1 MDSALVSVGLPVV
14 LVVIMFGLGL
24 SLTVHDFTRIA
35 KSPKAVAIA
44 LGCQLVVLP
53 LAAFGLVLLFDPS
66 PLLAI
71 GVMLLAASPGGT
83 AANLF
88 SHLFHGDV
96 ALNVSLTAVNSV
108 IAVGTVPVITNL
120 AIDYFDPDGAA
131 AVGLQFGKVVQVFS
145 IVLIPVALGMLVR
158 RWSPTFADRMDRPV
172 RIGSALTLTL
182 VITATMVDQRADII
196 PYIRAVGIAMI
207 LFCLISLTVG
217 YVVPRVL
224 GVEGRQ
230 AIACSMEVGI
240 HNGVIAITIAISVL
254 DSTEMAIPA
263 AVYGVAIFPLAA
275 GFGWLVA
282 RRQARDDAVE
292 TRPSVEPSAHQP
304 VSSRRTEDDSK
315 PSS

>member
-1 MDSALVSVGLPVV
+1 MDSALVSIGLPIV

-24 SLTVHDFTRIA
+24 SLTVADFTRIA

-44 LGCQLVVLP
+44 LVCQLVVLP
-53 LAAFGLVLLFDPS
+53 SAAFGLVLLFDPS

-71 GVMLLAASPGGT
+71 GVLLLAASPGGT

-120 AIDYFDPDGAA
+120 AIDYFDPGGAA
-131 AVGLQFGKVVQVFS
+131 TVGLQFGKVVQVFS

-158 RWSPTFADRMDRPV
+158 RLSPDFADRMDRPV

-182 VITATMVDQRADII
+182 VITATMVDQRADIM
-196 PYIRAVGIAMI
+196 PNIRAIGLAMI

-217 YVVPRVL
+217 YLVPRVL

-254 DSTEMAIPA
+254 DSIEMAIPA

-275 GFGWLVA
+275 GFGWLVTRRRA
-282 RRQARDDAVE
+282 RE
-292 TRPSVEPSAHQP
+292 EGKGSAAPHTGERNDQRAGP
-304 VSSRRTEDDSK
+304 
-315 PSS
+315 

>member
-1 MDSALVSVGLPVV
+1 MDSALVSVGLPIV

-24 SLTVHDFTRIA
+24 SLTVADFTRIA

-44 LGCQLVVLP
+44 LMCQLVVLP
-53 LAAFGLVLLFDPS
+53 SAAFGLVLLFDPS

-120 AIDYFDPDGAA
+120 AIDYFDPGGAA
-131 AVGLQFGKVVQVFS
+131 TVGLQFGKVVQVFS

-158 RWSPTFADRMDRPV
+158 RLSSAFADRMDRPV

-182 VITATMVDQRADII
+182 VITATMVDQRADIM
-196 PYIRAVGIAMI
+196 PNIRAIGLAMV

-217 YVVPRVL
+217 YLVPRAL

-254 DSTEMAIPA
+254 DSIEMAIPA

-275 GFGWLVA
+275 GFGWLVTRRRA
-282 RRQARDDAVE
+282 REEAAGSAVPH
-292 TRPSVEPSAHQP
+292 TGQRNDQRAGP
-304 VSSRRTEDDSK
+304 
-315 PSS
+315 